1 MSFRFCYSGGQSTRI
16 TVERE
21 LVFMPISYRKIA
33 EHIRVARDRSGMTQ
47 AAVAEALG
55 ISINHYG
62 QLERGK
68 KRATLDMLGQL
79 CELFDVSLD
88 EMLDGALEKGRPTP
102 EAVTNEKQIDYI
114 FSLIKGCSPKIIGII
129 TEVVESIT
137 KIDRG

>member
-1 MSFRFCYSGGQSTRI
+1 
-16 TVERE
+16 
-21 LVFMPISYRKIA
+21 MPISYKKIA
-33 EHIRVARDRSGMTQ
+33 EHIRVARDRLGMTQ

-79 CELFDVSLD
+79 CELFDVGLN
-88 EMLDGALEKGRPTP
+88 EMLDGALEKSRPTL
-102 EAVTNEKQIDYI
+102 EAATNENQIEYI
-114 FSLIKGCSPKIIGII
+114 SSLIKGCSPEIIEIV